1 MFVMIPEIGSLQI
14 SYMKCFRI
22 SEFYNFT
29 IFQLIGDFHWVTSLV
44 PQQMHVFAEEEPMR
58 QKDF

>member
-22 SEFYNFT
+22 SEFHNFT
-29 IFQLIGDFHWVTSLV
+29 IFQLIGDFHVVTLHI
-44 PQQMHVFAEEEPMR
+44 PGPTTNACFADEEPMR
-58 QKDF
+58 

>member
-22 SEFYNFT
+22 SEFHNFT
-29 IFQLIGDFHWVTSLV
+29 IFQLIGDFHVVTLYSLV
-44 PQQMHVFAEEEPMR
+44 PLQMHVFADEEPMR
-58 QKDF
+58 

>member
-22 SEFYNFT
+22 SEFHNFT
-29 IFQLIGDFHWVTSLV
+29 IFQLIGDFHVMTLFI
-44 PQQMHVFAEEEPMR
+44 PGPTTNACFC
-58 QKDF
+58 